1 MSGLA
6 PFAHLYSMKLRICE
20 SLSSSSSEEEIKRPE
35 EFDEQQAKYKKNTK
49 ADLRSSIEVG
59 NCSVHLISALHIL
72 EYLNLINS
80 LLWCSSQKKCTLN
93 EGMKSQEARGSK
105 QVN

>member
-6 PFAHLYSMKLRICE
+6 PFAHLYSMKLKICE

-35 EFDEQQAKYKKNTK
+35 EFDEQRKIQTNTK
-49 ADLRSSIEVG
+49 ADLRSSIDVG
-59 NCSVHLISALHIL
+59 NWSVHLISALHIL
-72 EYLNLINS
+72 EYLNLSNS
-80 LLWCSSQKKCTLN
+80 LLWSSCQKKCTLN
-93 EGMKSQEARGSK
+93 EGMKGQEARGSN